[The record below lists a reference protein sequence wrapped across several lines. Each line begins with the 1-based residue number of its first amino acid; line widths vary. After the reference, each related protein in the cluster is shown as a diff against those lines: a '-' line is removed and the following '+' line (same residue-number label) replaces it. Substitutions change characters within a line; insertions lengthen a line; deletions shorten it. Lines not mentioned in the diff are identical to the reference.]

1 MLLKL
6 YFFECWQVNWEL
18 GEQILMPLLFQDPSV
33 NICIGSQS
41 NDIVNALCYILRCE
55 RHTFSITKC
64 LIEIM
69 YF

>member
-41 NDIVNALCYILRCE
+41 NDIVNALCYILGVKGIHLVLLSALLR
-55 RHTFSITKC
+55 
-64 LIEIM
+64 
-69 YF
+69 

>member
-6 YFFECWQVNWEL
+6 YFFECLQVNWEL

-41 NDIVNALCYILRCE
+41 NDIVNALCYSLGVKGIHLVSLSAILR
-55 RHTFSITKC
+55 
-64 LIEIM
+64 
-69 YF
+69 